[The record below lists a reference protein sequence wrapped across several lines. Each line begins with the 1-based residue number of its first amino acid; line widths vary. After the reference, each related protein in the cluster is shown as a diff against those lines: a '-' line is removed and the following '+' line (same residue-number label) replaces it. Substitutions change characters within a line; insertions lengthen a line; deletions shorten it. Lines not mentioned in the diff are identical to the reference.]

1 MSAYLVGTMQ
11 YLSSEDTGVSMME
24 IGALAKDAPSDV
36 GRVIEAALGECMYPQ
51 PLTSENLIRVV
62 AADYSSAED
71 AIAILRA
78 EAKDIKMTADGNAL
92 VMFNDANPYGIVA
105 WALAREIAVALK
117 HIKLQQ
123 SVFKDEL
130 ENL

>member
-62 AADYSSAED
+62 AANEDSAQD
-71 AIAILRA
+71 AISILRA
-78 EAKDIKMTADGNAL
+78 EAKDIKMTPDGNAL
-92 VMFNDANPYGIVA
+92 VPYNEANPYGVLS
-105 WALAREIAVALK
+105 WALSREVAVALQ
-117 HIKLQQ
+117 HIQLQTD
-123 SVFKDEL
+123 VFNEQID
-130 ENL
+130 NL

>member
-1 MSAYLVGTMQ
+1 MTVYLAGTMEF
-11 YLSSEDTGVSMME
+11 LSSEDCGIAMLDL
-24 IGALAKDAPSDV
+24 GAIAKDAPADV

-62 AADYSSAED
+62 AANEDSAGD
-71 AIAILRA
+71 AIVILRA

-92 VMFNDANPYGIVA
+92 VQYNEANPYGVLA
-105 WALAREIAVALK
+105 WALAREVGIALK

>member
-92 VMFNDANPYGIVA
+92 VMFNDANPYGVLA
-105 WALAREIAVALK
+105 WSLAREIAVALE
-117 HIKLQQ
+117 HVKLQ
-123 SVFKDEL
+123 
-130 ENL
+130 

>member
-11 YLSSEDTGVSMME
+11 YLSSEDCGIAMLDL
-24 IGALAKDAPSDV
+24 GAIAKDAPSDV

-62 AADYSSAED
+62 AADYGSAED

-78 EAKDIKMTADGNAL
+78 EAKDIKMTPDGNAL
-92 VMFNDANPYGIVA
+92 VPYNDANPYGVVA
-105 WALAREIAVALK
+105 WALSREVAVALQ
-117 HIKLQQ
+117 HIQLQTD
-123 SVFKDEL
+123 VFNEQID
-130 ENL
+130 NL